1 MNRFATRRLIDACA
15 SLDAADRA
23 LLNLWVNRGLEDGA
37 VARMTNMTE
46 AAVAQRRARIV
57 DGLSRELGLPP
68 ADIRGALGEIA
79 ESWDAGIERAG
90 ASVLG
95 NGAVSSPV
103 PDASDSHATP
113 EGPEPSRE
121 KPSPAP
127 PPPAQSRGQPSPP
140 PTRRRALPVAVG
152 LLLVAVVAV
161 VLVVALGSTPAKRS
175 RVAVAHPAPAVT
187 QAAPAVTQTA
197 PAVSPTPSAS
207 PSPSPRVNRGT
218 SHRFGALPGRL
229 GHATGTV
236 VLIGPRRHLK
246 LKLTVRHLTAARGGH
261 YEVWLYNSILDSE
274 PLGRLR
280 AGVSKVTLRLSANA
294 SRFRWIDISFQ
305 PIGFINH
312 SGESVLRAANPATAR
327 RLLKKRSVGRRRL
340 HRTIGGST
348 GHRRSR

>member
-15 SLDAADRA
+15 SLNAADRA
-23 LLNLWVNRGLEDGA
+23 LLNLWVNRGLADGA

-57 DGLSRELGLPP
+57 DGLSQELGLPP
-68 ADIRGALGEIA
+68 PDIRGALGEIA

-90 ASVLG
+90 AAVLG

-103 PDASDSHATP
+103 PEASDSHATP

-121 KPSPAP
+121 QPFLAP

-161 VLVVALGSTPAKRS
+161 VLVVALGSTPARRS
-175 RVAVAHPAPAVT
+175 RAAVAHPAPAVR
-187 QAAPAVTQTA
+187 QTA

-207 PSPSPRVNRGT
+207 PSPSSRVNRRT

-229 GHATGTV
+229 GHATGTL
-236 VLIGPRRHLK
+236 VLIGPRRNLK
-246 LKLTVRHLTAARGGH
+246 LRLTVRHLTAARDGH

-280 AGVSKVTLRLSANA
+280 AGVSKMTLRLSANA

-305 PIGFINH
+305 PIGFIDH

-327 RLLKKRSVGRRRL
+327 RLLEKRSVGRRRL

-348 GHRRSR
+348 RHRRSR